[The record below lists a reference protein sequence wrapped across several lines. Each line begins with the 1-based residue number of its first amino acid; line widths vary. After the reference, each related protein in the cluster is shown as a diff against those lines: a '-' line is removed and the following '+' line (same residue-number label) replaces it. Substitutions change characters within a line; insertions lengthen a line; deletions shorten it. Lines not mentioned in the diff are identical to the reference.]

1 MKTTYKYQFS
11 FTESNRRLDM
21 VRART
26 KTLELPKELF
36 EHYDVDGMEK
46 AFFAQVSKFAFSDS
60 NVYLKSVKV
69 GRTTFKLL

>member
-1 MKTTYKYQFS
+1 MKTAYKYQFS

-36 EHYDVDGMEK
+36 EHYDVDGMTK
-46 AFFAQVSKFAFSDS
+46 AFFAQASKFTFNDS
-60 NVYLKSVKV
+60 NVYLKSIKV
-69 GRTTFKLL
+69 GRTTFKL